1 MVDQPGQGINP
12 RKKGYEFLLQM
23 YIIILDIYLDILR
36 VPSIIWNYNTEV
48 ARTNRRVI
56 MATKLLLELK
66 NLLADLAS
74 TLILGKNKDAA
85 CLAMKLS
92 EKSKALAEEL
102 VK

>member
-1 MVDQPGQGINP
+1 MCQGC
-12 RKKGYEFLLQM
+12 R
-23 YIIILDIYLDILR
+23 
-36 VPSIIWNYNTEV
+36 
-48 ARTNRRVI
+48 NRNGGVI

-85 CLAMKLS
+85 CLALKLS

>member
-1 MVDQPGQGINP
+1 
-12 RKKGYEFLLQM
+12 
-23 YIIILDIYLDILR
+23 
-36 VPSIIWNYNTEV
+36 
-48 ARTNRRVI
+48 

-85 CLAMKLS
+85 RLALKLS